1 MNLEFSSIQ
10 LLSHVRLFATP
21 WTAARQAS
29 LSITNSQSLLKLMS
43 IESVMPSNQLIL
55 CDPLLLM
62 PSIFPRRNPSPI
74 FLLFTYSFFSESVL
88 CIRWPNFGAS
98 ASASVLP
105 MNIQDWFPLGLTGW
119 ISLPSKV
126 LSRVSSNTTIH
137 THVYMC
143 VNIRYLF
150 FSFWLTSFCMTVSR
164 SIHVSAN
171 GTTSFL
177 SMTE

>member
-1 MNLEFSSIQ
+1 M
-10 LLSHVRLFATP
+10 
-21 WTAARQAS
+21 
-29 LSITNSQSLLKLMS
+29 SQ
-43 IESVMPSNQLIL
+43 
-55 CDPLLLM
+55 
-62 PSIFPRRNPSPI
+62 F
-74 FLLFTYSFFSESVL
+74 FTSGGQS
-88 CIRWPNFGAS
+88 FGAS

-177 SMTE
+177 SMTEWYFLNFSYLLYLADFLRCVFFGTLPRQHFFNFFHQSYSFPHIDPIYFWLDLDLNISFLVVLCCVFSFTFH